1 MLFKLIDNILSSKKP
16 IYDSNIDDDD
26 VHPYIVN
33 RWISM
38 YSTQMAILINSTGNW
53 LYSSFKDQPIRYF
66 NFLRLF
72 LPRVSKKR
80 IFYIKRN
87 RSTSDDE
94 ELNKKIVLL
103 SKQLE
108 LSQREIKYMLDIT
121 DKMT

>member
-1 MLFKLIDNILSSKKP
+1 MLFNLIDNILTSKKS
-16 IYDSNIDDDD
+16 IGDSNIDDDD

-66 NFLRLF
+66 NFLRVF

-80 IFYIKRN
+80 IFYIKR
-87 RSTSDDE
+87 TQDTKDE

-108 LSQREIKYMLDIT
+108 LSQREIRYMLDNINKRT
-121 DKMT
+121 